1 MFCFCLTHTGLTS
14 YEQRVAVC
22 CIGLVLFAYFLKSF
36 WTINVL
42 SKTRFTD
49 QIPVKRTLKIL
60 IESTPNKMYTHEL
73 GQKSGS
79 DTTTCGPSSLHQV
92 SSLIFNWVYVT
103 TCTTTYLYFVSRFT
117 LGWRMSYYLH
127 SAHHTHYTFIIIFDP
142 SYPCMCPLYTI
153 YVHNIAQSKS
163 QPKRFSLNHY
173 FTSMDKDD

>member
-92 SSLIFNWVYVT
+92 SSLIFNWVCVT
-103 TCTTTYLYFVSRFT
+103 TCTTTYLYFLCHASLWDGGCHIICTVHTTHITHS
-117 LGWRMSYYLH
+117 LLSLILH
-127 SAHHTHYTFIIIFDP
+127 IDACAHYW
-142 SYPCMCPLYTI
+142 
-153 YVHNIAQSKS
+153 
-163 QPKRFSLNHY
+163 SL
-173 FTSMDKDD
+173 